1 MSSLIH
7 KHKKKYISRIVVRVG
22 DRKDGKRKSIY
33 VDLNATKYSYA
44 KKRNAIVQLEE
55 NKIRTEIKRGQA
67 SKSDLLNI
75 NQLVDWEWL
84 KSDGSTTTL
93 KIHTLSEY
101 ADKFIKYQGIKQRR
115 KSTIDA
121 YRYSLKKFV
130 DAIGGSILISDINDE
145 HIDIYIEYL
154 EKRNY

>member
-44 KKRNAIVQLEE
+44 KKRNAIVQFEE
-55 NKIRTEIKRGQA
+55 NKIRTEIKRWQA
-67 SKSDLLNI
+67 SKSELLNI

-84 KSDGSTTTL
+84 KSDGSNTTL

-101 ADKFIKYQGIKQRR
+101 A
-115 KSTIDA
+115 
-121 YRYSLKKFV
+121 
-130 DAIGGSILISDINDE
+130 ILI
-145 HIDIYIEYL
+145 YYPL
-154 EKRNY
+154 WCPK

>member
-121 YRYSLKKFV
+121 YRYSLKKF
-130 DAIGGSILISDINDE
+130 GCC
-145 HIDIYIEYL
+145 
-154 EKRNY
+154 